1 MNEQPE
7 HKSIYPSVSRGA
19 LSDNHE
25 KYNHPVEAKGPK
37 MGDMQNKVIIFG
49 VVFFI
54 LFTLVF
60 AFSMGL
66 GRYFQK

>member
-1 MNEQPE
+1 MSAPKQ
-7 HKSIYPSVSRGA
+7 PSVYPDASRGS
-19 LSDNHE
+19 LSNDHE
-25 KYNHPVEAKGPK
+25 KYNNPVPAKGPK

-54 LFTLVF
+54 VLTLGF

-66 GRYFQK
+66 GEYFKK